1 MSGLD
6 ELQRSIFQRLCEDCK
21 QNGLDKRFSYEELGN
36 HFPDAGDRYF
46 AMAVFNL
53 VAHELVDR
61 KSSDAWVVR
70 KEAYADFIQSG
81 NQDSK

>member
-1 MSGLD
+1 MNGLD
-6 ELQRSIFQRLCEDCK
+6 KLERSIFERMCEDCK
-21 QNGLDKRFSYEELGN
+21 QNGLDKSFSYEELGN
-36 HFPDAGDRYF
+36 YFPDAGDRYF

-70 KEAYADFIQSG
+70 KEAYADFIQSR
-81 NQDSK
+81 NQNFK